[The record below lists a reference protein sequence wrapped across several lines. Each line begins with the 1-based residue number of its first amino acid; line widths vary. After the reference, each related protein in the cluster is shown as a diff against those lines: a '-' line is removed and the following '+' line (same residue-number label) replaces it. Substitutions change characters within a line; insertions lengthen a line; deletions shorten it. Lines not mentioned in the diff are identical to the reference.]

1 MNFNEAV
8 KHITGEKLHLYRAH
22 DWMERYIAE
31 IIANK
36 KFLEHWYHNEGNLD
50 EWAADFHRDL
60 FRRWKREYKSRKA
73 KQSRSKRRERGR
85 VKRKDDK
92 RLGPRLPG

>member
-1 MNFNEAV
+1 MKFTEAL
-8 KHITGEKLHLYRAH
+8 KRITGQKLHLYRAH
-22 DWMERYIAE
+22 IWMKLYIAE

-36 KFLEHWYHNEGNLD
+36 KFLEDWYTNEGDLE
-50 EWAADFHRDL
+50 EWAVDFHHDL

-73 KQSRSKRRERGR
+73 KHSRSMRGR

-92 RLGPRLPG
+92 RLGPRLPDQL